1 MDNYRYDAHCHIFT
15 LKYALKE
22 VRNMLHD
29 MLHRTYPWHEPD
41 SKAMLILHQLQECN

>member
-22 VRNMLHD
+22 VRNI
-29 MLHRTYPWHEPD
+29 P
-41 SKAMLILHQLQECN
+41 KAKIYLNNSLIEESIEKKILIPG